1 MLLESKLNVKLKTS
15 RFIPGIMI
23 VIAIVIKTHIEKK
36 KKTNQKLLG
45 LIIDGCYK
53 VAPAQFPGKIAFSY
67 SSSSVLTYCAGT
79 LRGSFYSGKG

>member
-23 VIAIVIKTHIEKK
+23 VIAIVIKTHIDKK
-36 KKTNQKLLG
+36 KKKKLLG

-67 SSSSVLTYCAGT
+67 SSSSVLTCCAGT

>member
-23 VIAIVIKTHIEKK
+23 VIAIVIKTHIDKK
-36 KKTNQKLLG
+36 KKQKKLLG

-67 SSSSVLTYCAGT
+67 SSSSVLTCCAGT

>member
-15 RFIPGIMI
+15 WFIPGIMI
-23 VIAIVIKTHIEKK
+23 VIAIVIKTHIDKK
-36 KKTNQKLLG
+36 KKQKKLLG